1 VTFQWPLALLA
12 LLAIPIAIAGYV
24 VFDRRRRRS
33 AAQFATP
40 SLFPNVVAQKPG
52 RLRHLPVAALL
63 LAMTAVL
70 VGVARPHATLSE
82 PREEATVL
90 LALDISRSMTATDVR
105 PTRLAAARDAARR
118 FLAQV
123 PETFRVGIVTFADRA
138 QVALPPTDDRETVLT
153 GLETIVSG
161 EGTALGEAVVL
172 ALRAAGRVPGA
183 EPGERPPASILIIS
197 DGAQTQGQITPPQA
211 AMRARAAGVPVYAI
225 SVGTPNGIVERQLPG
240 GFTERIRVP
249 PDPTA
254 LRQLARGSGGE
265 FFAVADDERLRRVYE
280 ELGSRLGT
288 REHEAEITVAFA
300 GAGMGLMLV
309 AGALSTFLFRR
320 LP

>member
-12 LLAIPIAIAGYV
+12 LLAIPVAIGAYA
-24 VFDRRRRRS
+24 VFDRRRRRD
-33 AAQFATP
+33 AARFATP

-90 LALDISRSMTATDVR
+90 LALDISRSMTAADVR

-138 QVALPPTDDRETVLT
+138 QVALPPTDDRDTVLT

-172 ALRAAGRVPGA
+172 ALRAARRVPGA

-197 DGAQTQGQITPPQA
+197 DGAQTQGTITPPQA

-240 GFTERIRVP
+240 GYTERIRVP

-265 FFAVADDERLRRVYE
+265 FFAVADDERLRSVYE
-280 ELGSRLGT
+280 ELGSRLGS
-288 REHEAEITVAFA
+288 REREAEITVAFA

>member
-1 VTFQWPLALLA
+1 VTFQWPLALLL
-12 LLAIPIAIAGYV
+12 LLAIPVAIGAYL
-24 VFDRRRRRS
+24 VFARRRRRTAARFS
-33 AAQFATP
+33 AP
-40 SLFPNVVAQKPG
+40 SLFPNVVARKPG
-52 RLRHLPVAALL
+52 RLRHLPAAALA

-82 PREEATVL
+82 PREEATVV
-90 LALDISRSMTATDVR
+90 LALDISRSMTATDVQ
-105 PTRLAAARDAARR
+105 PTRLAAAQDAARR
-118 FLAQV
+118 FLEQV

-172 ALRAAGRVPGA
+172 ALRAARRVPGA

-197 DGAQTQGQITPPQA
+197 DGAQTQGQVTPQQA
-211 AMRARAAGVPVYAI
+211 ARRARAAGVPVHAI

-254 LRQLARGSGGE
+254 LRLLARGSGGE

-288 REHEAEITVAFA
+288 REREAEITVAFA

>member
-1 VTFQWPLALLA
+1 VTFQWPLALLL
-12 LLAIPIAIAGYV
+12 LLAIPVAIGAYV
-24 VFDRRRRRS
+24 VFDRHRRRTAARFS
-33 AAQFATP
+33 AP
-40 SLFPNVVAQKPG
+40 PLFPNVVARKPG
-52 RLRHLPVAALL
+52 RLRHLPVAALV

-90 LALDISRSMTATDVR
+90 LALDISRSMTATDVQ

-118 FLAQV
+118 FLEQV

-138 QVALPPTDDRETVLT
+138 QVALPPTDDRDTVLT

-172 ALRAAGRVPGA
+172 ALRAARRVPGA

-197 DGAQTQGQITPPQA
+197 DGAQTQGQVTPQQA
-211 AMRARAAGVPVYAI
+211 ATRARAAGVPVYAI

-254 LRQLARGSGGE
+254 LRLLARGSGGE

-288 REHEAEITVAFA
+288 REREAEITVAFA

>member
-1 VTFQWPLALLA
+1 VTFQWPLALLL
-12 LLAIPIAIAGYV
+12 LLAIPVAIGAYV
-24 VFDRRRRRS
+24 VFDRRRRRTVARFS
-33 AAQFATP
+33 AP
-40 SLFPNVVAQKPG
+40 SLFPNVVARKPG
-52 RLRHLPVAALL
+52 RLRHLPVAALA

-90 LALDISRSMTATDVR
+90 LALDISRSMTAKDVQ

-118 FLAQV
+118 FLEQV

-138 QVALPPTDDRETVLT
+138 QVALPPTDDRDTVLT

-172 ALRAAGRVPGA
+172 ALRAARRVPGA

-197 DGAQTQGQITPPQA
+197 DGAQTQGQVTPQQA

-288 REHEAEITVAFA
+288 REREAEVTVAFA